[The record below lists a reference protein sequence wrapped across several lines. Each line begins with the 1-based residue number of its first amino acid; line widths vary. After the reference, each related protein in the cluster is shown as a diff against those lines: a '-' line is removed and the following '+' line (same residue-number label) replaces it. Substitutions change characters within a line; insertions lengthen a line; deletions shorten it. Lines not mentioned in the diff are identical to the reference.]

1 MINAIKEHGLKRD
14 AVRAVRR
21 AQQDNVNAV
30 SIEDSKPSVF
40 RYELQDNTIKFE
52 IKFRRSNVSRRE
64 IVEALEGLM
73 RKLEVEDS

>member
-1 MINAIKEHGLKRD
+1 MITAIKEHGLKRD
-14 AVRAVRR
+14 EVRAVRR

-40 RYELQDNTIKFE
+40 RYELQNNTIKFE